1 MQKNLIIILILS
13 IFISVFAILNAGAV
27 PINLFFTTL
36 EISVALVILISA
48 TIGAVIVFSLDT
60 AAKYQYKKTIREN
73 KKHAEKLEK
82 EKAELEEKIAWY
94 EEELDRAREKNLD
107 QILDKDTTEASANS
121 EAEPRESQK
130 SQQSQESQEESGGK
144 SRGLKDRW
152 AHRKDSKKTS
162 DGSEEN
168 PKE

>member
-60 AAKYQYKKTIREN
+60 AAKYKYKKKIRESN
-73 KKHAEKLEK
+73 KQAEKLEK
-82 EKAELEEKIAWY
+82 EKAELEEKIQWY

-107 QILDKDTTEASANS
+107 QVLDQDAVEETAQEEAKSDNQP
-121 EAEPRESQK
+121 EPRE
-130 SQQSQESQEESGGK
+130 ESTGK

-152 AHRKDSKKTS
+152 TQRKDAKKTS
-162 DGSEEN
+162 GESEEKS
-168 PKE
+168 KE